1 MIKHFIVECIRQ
13 EKHFKTMTISIETGT
28 CEVTWDLF
36 CNNDEGQVLGFYPR
50 AKHILL
56 YTFKK
61 ELNKECGAIHIK
73 RNTSAFFT
81 ISVIFC
87 DLKDSVYGY
96 KAEFNKKID
105 KLTTTRNY
113 YG

>member
-13 EKHFKTMTISIETGT
+13 EKHFKTMTVSIETGA
-28 CEVTWDLF
+28 CEVTWNQF
-36 CNNDEGQVLGFYPR
+36 CNNDEDRVLGIYPR
-50 AKHILL
+50 TKRILL

-61 ELNKECGAIHIK
+61 ELKDSGDAIHIK

>member
-28 CEVTWDLF
+28 CEVTWNLF
-36 CNNDEGQVLGFYPR
+36 CNNDNTLGFYSI
-50 AKHILL
+50 AKHIML

-61 ELNKECGAIHIK
+61 ELNKDCGAIHIK

-87 DLKDSVYGY
+87 DFEDTIYGY

-105 KLTTTRNY
+105 KLITTRNY

>member
-28 CEVTWDLF
+28 CEVTWNLF
-36 CNNDEGQVLGFYPR
+36 CNNDEDQVLGIYPR
-50 AKHILL
+50 TNRILL

-61 ELNKECGAIHIK
+61 ELKDSGDAIHIK

-105 KLTTTRNY
+105 KLTTTHNY